1 MKMSGSCPCIKIY
14 MCYNRL
20 EWKFK
25 VLGNLRYNFVEAGS
39 MGHTPD
45 YQKTV

>member
-1 MKMSGSCPCIKIY
+1 MKMSGSCPCIKIS

-25 VLGNLRYNFVEAGS
+25 VLGNPRYFLLRRDS
-39 MGHTPD
+39 
-45 YQKTV
+45 